1 MVQFRSW
8 PMSMRSLPT
17 GPHPTSFLRTGRSLE
32 SFRVPRTEIWKARLW
47 SADPQLRSRA
57 LLRELPAHDAHE
69 GFDRGIVEVRLQPNI
84 NRRPMARAHFLVD
97 DPRHCEICH
106 TGRSQRYTGPGG
118 NQTHDGWPLRSLL
131 DDIWPE
137 PFRFTA
143 GESPIESKGSHSPRE
158 KYKRLVSKISG
169 TNCEFAGKFVTSR
182 EHCNES
188 FSQD

>member
-97 DPRHCEICH
+97 DPRHCEVCDA
-106 TGRSQRYTGPGG
+106 GRSQRYAGPGG
-118 NQTHDGWPLRSLL
+118 NQAHHGWPLWSFLHNVR
-131 DDIWPE
+131 PE
-137 PFRFTA
+137 PFCFTA
-143 GESPIESKGSHSPRE
+143 GESPIESKGSHPPRE
-158 KYKRLVSKISG
+158 KYERLVAEISR
-169 TNCEFAGKFVTSR
+169 TNREFTGKFVTSW
-182 EHCNES
+182 EYCDEL
-188 FSQD
+188 FS